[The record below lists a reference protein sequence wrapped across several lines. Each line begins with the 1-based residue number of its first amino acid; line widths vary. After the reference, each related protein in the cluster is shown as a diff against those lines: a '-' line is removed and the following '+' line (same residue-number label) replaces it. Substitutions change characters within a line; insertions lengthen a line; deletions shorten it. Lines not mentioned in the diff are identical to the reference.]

1 MRGALSP
8 PEVSQLS
15 STRAATKEE
24 YRSSIV
30 GEKRTTQVPGYDTKT
45 FARKFPRLKRPQV
58 KNLKKTNKEHS
69 PTKAS
74 NSKAQLKKK
83 YIKNQSRETQ
93 PA

>member
-58 KNLKKTNKEHS
+58 KNLKKQTKNILPPKPRTAKHS
-69 PTKAS
+69 
-74 NSKAQLKKK
+74 
-83 YIKNQSRETQ
+83 
-93 PA
+93 